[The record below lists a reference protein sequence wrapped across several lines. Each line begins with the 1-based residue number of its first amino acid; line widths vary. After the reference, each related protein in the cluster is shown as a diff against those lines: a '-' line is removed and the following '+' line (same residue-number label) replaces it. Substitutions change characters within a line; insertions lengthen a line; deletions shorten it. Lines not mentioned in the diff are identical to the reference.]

1 MYINFTPHKA
11 NVNNSNA
18 SSCANIFEYLE
29 KEEQGFV
36 QEDSFFKDDNNESI
50 GFFDQEN
57 INISKDD
64 VIQDIDNNRGKRGIK
79 ESNFY
84 MINIS
89 PSYLEQKHLLKRV
102 DQFLEEKMI
111 NEKVK
116 LSDKDL
122 ANVRDV
128 MMRDMLM
135 NYSREVMKEYAK
147 NFDREINGEKISDKD
162 LMYYGRVET
171 RRTYNFK
178 DKQVLENK
186 NILKKIEKTTDKNE
200 LIKLQD
206 SLSKDYFSGE
216 IIKEGS
222 SKGGLNYHIHIVVS
236 RHDKTNDPRSK
247 ISLSPMSKYR
257 AQDSQLNNQKNKTIG
272 FNRDTFFQNSEITF
286 DQFFKYNREY
296 SKSYEA
302 MKRNANTRGIR
313 EQNKS
318 GIANNIKREMGKYMG
333 VPLSNPTQ
341 ILRMQL
347 SQNLGI
353 NIPSHLKIPTNPAQL
368 TLKVAKT
375 VAKTIEKG
383 YGM

>member
-36 QEDSFFKDDNNESI
+36 QEESIFKDENKESI
-50 GFFDQEN
+50 GFFDQQN
-57 INISKDD
+57 INIPKDT
-64 VIQDIDNNRGKRGIK
+64 VIENIDNNRGKRGIK

-89 PSYLEQKHLLKRV
+89 PSYLEQKHLLKRI
-102 DQFLEEKMI
+102 DQFLEDKMK
-111 NEKVK
+111 NEKIK

-147 NFDREINGEKISDKD
+147 NFDREINGKKITDEN

-171 RRTYNFK
+171 QRTYNFK
-178 DKQVLENK
+178 DSQVLVNK
-186 NILKKIEKTTDKNE
+186 KLFKKIEKTKDVNR
-200 LIKLQD
+200 IKILQE
-206 SLSKDYFSGE
+206 SLYKDYFSGE
-216 IIKEGS
+216 VIKEGVA
-222 SKGGLNYHIHIVVS
+222 KGGVNYHVHIVVS
-236 RHDKTNDPRSK
+236 RHDRTNDPRSK

-257 AQDSQLNNQKNKTIG
+257 EQNSQLNNQKNKTIG
-272 FNRDTFFQNSEITF
+272 FNRDAFFQNAEKTF
-286 DQFFKYNREY
+286 DDFFNYNRDY

-302 MKRNANTRGIR
+302 MKKNANTKGFRENNKNGIVKNVKKELSR
-313 EQNKS
+313 YV
-318 GIANNIKREMGKYMG
+318 GIPI
-333 VPLSNPTQ
+333 SNPSH
-341 ILRMQL
+341 ILKMQL
-347 SQNLGI
+347 SQNLGM
-353 NIPSHLKIPTNPAQL
+353 NIPTHLSIPKNPADL
-368 TLKVAKT
+368 SLKVAKT

>member
-1 MYINFTPHKA
+1 
-11 NVNNSNA
+11 
-18 SSCANIFEYLE
+18 
-29 KEEQGFV
+29 
-36 QEDSFFKDDNNESI
+36 
-50 GFFDQEN
+50 
-57 INISKDD
+57 
-64 VIQDIDNNRGKRGIK
+64 
-79 ESNFY
+79 
-84 MINIS
+84 
-89 PSYLEQKHLLKRV
+89 
-102 DQFLEEKMI
+102 
-111 NEKVK
+111 
-116 LSDKDL
+116 
-122 ANVRDV
+122 
-128 MMRDMLM
+128 
-135 NYSREVMKEYAK
+135 
-147 NFDREINGEKISDKD
+147 
-162 LMYYGRVET
+162 
-171 RRTYNFK
+171 
-178 DKQVLENK
+178 
-186 NILKKIEKTTDKNE
+186 
-200 LIKLQD
+200 
-206 SLSKDYFSGE
+206 
-216 IIKEGS
+216 
-222 SKGGLNYHIHIVVS
+222 
-236 RHDKTNDPRSK
+236 
-247 ISLSPMSKYR
+247 MSKYR

>member
-29 KEEQGFV
+29 KEEQGFI
-36 QEDSFFKDDNNESI
+36 QDESIFKDENNDSI
-50 GFFDQEN
+50 GFFDQQN
-57 INISKDD
+57 INIPKDT
-64 VIQDIDNNRGKRGIK
+64 VIENIDNNRGKRGIK

-89 PSYLEQKHLLKRV
+89 PSYLEQKHIFKRI
-102 DQFLEEKMI
+102 DQFLEDKNFKMSEK
-111 NEKVK
+111 E
-116 LSDKDL
+116 L

-147 NFDREINGEKISDKD
+147 NFEREINGEKITDVN

-171 RRTYNFK
+171 QRTYNFK
-178 DKQVLENK
+178 DRQVLENK
-186 NILKKIEKTTDKNE
+186 KILKKIEKTKDVNQLK
-200 LIKLQD
+200 KLHE
-206 SLSKDYFSGE
+206 SLHKDYFSGE
-216 IIKEGS
+216 VIKEGVA
-222 SKGGLNYHIHIVVS
+222 KGGFNYHVHIVVS
-236 RHDKTNDPRSK
+236 RHDRTNDPRSK

-257 AQDSQLNNQKNKTIG
+257 EQNSQLKNQKNKTIG
-272 FNRDTFFQNSEITF
+272 FNRDVFFQNAEKTF
-286 DQFFKYNREY
+286 DDLFNYNRDY

-302 MKRNANTRGIR
+302 MKRNANTKGVRENNKNGIL
-313 EQNKS
+313 
-318 GIANNIKREMGKYMG
+318 NNVKKELSRYVG
-333 VPLSNPTQ
+333 VPISNPSH

-347 SQNLGI
+347 SQNLDV
-353 NIPSHLKIPTNPAQL
+353 NIPSHLSIPTNPAQL